1 MTFGPEKAGVA
12 VSRWFYANPCNSE
25 AEWRKVQRKVT
36 QVIEILHKIK
46 RLHLPS
52 KMSKQNKQSLLFFV
66 FLSTD
71 NYALSVKKSGA
82 GVCVSAQSFYQAPQ
96 RPAATALL

>member
-12 VSRWFYANPCNSE
+12 VSRWCYANPCSSE

-52 KMSKQNKQSLLFFV
+52 KMSKQNKQSLSFFFFV
-66 FLSTD
+66 D
-71 NYALSVKKSGA
+71 W
-82 GVCVSAQSFYQAPQ
+82 
-96 RPAATALL
+96 